1 MTVAVILTCH
11 NEEAFLE
18 QAIQSVVAQTAFDR
32 VSEIVVVDDAS
43 TDGSPALLARL
54 SREIPRLRVLRTL
67 GVGVAEARNNAIRAT
82 HAPLLAFLDGD
93 DYWVA
98 DKLEHQ
104 LAALAAD
111 DRIGLVY
118 SDFVDFSRPDASDA
132 QLVTVRRYSAATPDT
147 LAEYF
152 VHDAPIVPSSVLMPR
167 AVFDEVG
174 LFDPTI
180 RLGEDTEFFLRV
192 AERRRFQHVPG
203 GLVCKRRHARNL
215 TSRLD
220 AFVPINEHVTR
231 VFAERNPSLQRLVS
245 QRLSRRYARV
255 GHDCGRRGQTGS
267 ALRYLGTSLSHAPLF
282 WRAYIYLALLCI
294 PRGLRDRVMR
304 VGKRFYHGTT
314 RPVRDIAVAR

>member
-18 QAIQSVVAQTAFDR
+18 EAIHSVVSQTAFDR
-32 VSEIVVVDDAS
+32 VAEIVVVDDAS
-43 TDGSPALLARL
+43 TDGSPALLDRLARA
-54 SREIPRLRVLRTL
+54 IPRLRVMRTD
-67 GVGVAEARNNAIRAT
+67 GVGVAAARNSAIGATRAP
-82 HAPLLAFLDGD
+82 ALALLDGD

-98 DKLEHQ
+98 DKLERQ
-104 LAALAAD
+104 LAALETD

-118 SDFVDFSRPDASDA
+118 SDFVDFSLPDASDA
-132 QLVTVRRYSAATPDT
+132 QLVTVRRYSAETPET

-152 VHDAPIVPSSVLMPR
+152 VHDAPIVPSSVLIR
-167 AVFDEVG
+167 REVFDEVG

-203 GLVCKRRHARNL
+203 GLVYKRRHGRNL

-231 VFAERNPSLQRLVS
+231 VFAERNPSLQRLIS

-255 GHDCGRRGQTGS
+255 GHDCGRRGQTRS
-267 ALRYLGTSLSHAPLF
+267 AFRHLGTSLSHAPLF

-294 PRGLRDRVMR
+294 PRGLRDRVLR
-304 VGKRFYHGTT
+304 VGKRLYHGTT
-314 RPVRDIAVAR
+314 RQVRSVVAAR